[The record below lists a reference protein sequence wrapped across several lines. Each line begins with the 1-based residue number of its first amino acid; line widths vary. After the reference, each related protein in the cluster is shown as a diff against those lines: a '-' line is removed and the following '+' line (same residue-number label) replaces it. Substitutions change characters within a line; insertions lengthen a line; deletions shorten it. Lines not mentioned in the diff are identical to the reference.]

1 MIDPMEIKMKE
12 RLSKIDARK
21 IPKVVFGVIVVA
33 ASFAFV
39 MFLRQF
45 DQDKKEK

>member
-1 MIDPMEIKMKE
+1 MEIRLKE

-21 IPKVVFGVIVVA
+21 IPKAVFGVIIVA
-33 ASFAFV
+33 VSFGFV

>member
-1 MIDPMEIKMKE
+1 MEIRLKE
-12 RLSKIDARK
+12 RLPKIDARK

-33 ASFAFV
+33 LSFGFV

-45 DQDKKEK
+45 NQDKKEK